1 MLFGRVVYQDVDLAE
16 LLHGLLD
23 SFSTELFLA
32 DITCDQQTF
41 APVFFHQTPGF
52 IRVLVLFEI
61 DNRNVRTFF
70 RKGNRNRAA
79 NPAVPASNERHFVS
93 QFSTAAMLFVLG
105 PRGRLHIVFAAGL
118 SLLMLRRLKFL
129 LLGHTEIL
137 RVMDFVGFFSEERHL
152 KLLSKPRRHVIG
164 GVFAHLWLHGSVC
177 VKVFCHGQRGPSLN
191 RAWLDVWFAL
201 CPASA
206 EATLLQPAAPSR
218 GRWRSPA
225 QANVHHV
232 HLPEYVPF
240 LRGRIRRPVWT
251 AICLRVRL
259 RAPA

>member
-70 RKGNRNRAA
+70 RKGYRNRAA

-93 QFSTAAMLFVLG
+93 QFSTAAMFFVLG
-105 PRGRLHIVFAAGL
+105 PWRRLHIVFAAGL

-129 LLGHTEIL
+129 LLGHLKFSCDGFCWIFFRRAPSETSIKAATACYWRRF
-137 RVMDFVGFFSEERHL
+137 RV
-152 KLLSKPRRHVIG
+152 
-164 GVFAHLWLHGSVC
+164 
-177 VKVFCHGQRGPSLN
+177 
-191 RAWLDVWFAL
+191 RAAF
-201 CPASA
+201 
-206 EATLLQPAAPSR
+206 PAAAER
-218 GRWRSPA
+218 ERA
-225 QANVHHV
+225 
-232 HLPEYVPF
+232 E
-240 LRGRIRRPVWT
+240 RRPAARFACCDNAFLDADRRLSRLSAPLV
-251 AICLRVRL
+251 ARERL
-259 RAPA
+259 REGFLPRPARPFAKSRLA